1 MMDQN
6 LNPQFLIEDSKYEI
20 AKGPSKDLPLLSST
34 VFDLPPM
41 LHSIRNQ
48 VFLLNTD
55 ITWTAKEFEDY
66 WPYLDNVWVNNQTRP
81 MTQKNVQRSYWY
93 CRLWRNEKE
102 RKSEGAEVCAK
113 RMRTTP
119 SYEMKMVMAKEF
131 DAEIK
136 LQKVTISLHTD
147 EKSPCSSHNHTFDYS
162 DSIKLKSA
170 VWLAVGQELA
180 KDYTLA
186 AVNRNLQ
193 RVKWAGNRDI
203 LKDVGGTYLDLKAVH
218 NAGGNFRKA
227 NPDIQMK
234 GAKEEWEIQLNDCY
248 DNLQN
253 QGEEILSTKIQAT
266 RAFDN
271 EKSYGVVYA
280 KRSKL

>member
-1 MMDQN
+1 MDQN

-20 AKGPSKDLPLLSST
+20 AKGPSKDLPLLPST
-34 VFDLPPM
+34 VLDLPPM

-66 WPYLDNVWVNNQTRP
+66 WPYLDSVWVHNQTRP

-102 RKSEGAEVCAK
+102 RKSEGAGVRAK

-119 SYEMKMVMAKEF
+119 SCEMKMVMAKEF

-147 EKSPCSSHNHTFDYS
+147 KKSPCSSHNHTFDYS
-162 DSIKLKSA
+162 DSIKLNSA
-170 VWLAVGQELA
+170 VRSAAGQEVA
-180 KDYTLA
+180 KGYTPA

-193 RVKWAGNRDI
+193 GVKWAGNRDA
-203 LKDVGGTYLDLKAVH
+203 LKDAGGTYLDLKAVH
-218 NAGGNFRKA
+218 NAGGDFRKA
-227 NPDIQMK
+227 NPDIRMK

-253 QGEEILSTKIQAT
+253 QGEEILSAKIKAT

-271 EKSYGVVYA
+271 EESYGVVYA
-280 KRSKL
+280 KR